1 MTGKER
7 MFINARDLLDGAISA
22 ARAAAREIMA
32 VYESTAQS
40 RSKVDGSPVTE
51 ADERAS
57 AMIASKLAVL
67 MPGCPIV
74 CEESCDR
81 PAVAATTER
90 FWLVDPLDGT
100 KEFLERNGEFTINI
114 ALIEGGEPAMGVVLA
129 PALGRLFAGVVGGD
143 AFVEEKSSRT
153 RLACRIAPPDGITV
167 VGSRSHADAQAM
179 NAFLGEKRVAQMLSA
194 GSSLKFCMIAA
205 GEADLYPRLGTTM
218 EWDTAAGHA
227 VVAAAGGRVTRVDG
241 GELSYGKP
249 GLLNPHFVAMGR

>member
-1 MTGKER
+1 MSIEIQELALRYGTAWAEH
-7 MFINARDLLDGAISA
+7 DLDA
-22 ARAAAREIMA
+22 IMA
-32 VYESTAQS
+32 MHTDDTVFHLH
-40 RSKVDGSPVTE
+40 G
-51 ADERAS
+51 
-57 AMIASKLAVL
+57 
-67 MPGCPIV
+67 
-74 CEESCDR
+74 
-81 PAVAATTER
+81 
-90 FWLVDPLDGT
+90 
-100 KEFLERNGEFTINI
+100 
-114 ALIEGGEPAMGVVLA
+114 GGEPAMGVVLA